1 MSETLLATIGLIE
14 FAYGINPPQK
24 MCKIVQYP
32 CVRNPARPGS
42 QPGLK
47 ARVSLLWLGFG
58 RGIKKKTKNGEATA
72 TGPAWPGLA
81 WPQLVRVKS
90 GKAWQGKAEKFG
102 LQLTCTGR
110 GWPGLKI
117 GQACLVTS
125 ASLARIKLQGLHTCS
140 GFTLSS
146 QSYRILSFIIDHQM
160 YSKHILS

>member
-1 MSETLLATIGLIE
+1 MESI
-14 FAYGINPPQK
+14 PP
-24 MCKIVQYP
+24 KIVQDRAIP
-32 CVRNPARPGS
+32 LHQEPRQTGVTAWPES
-42 QPGLK
+42 QGEPLVAGLWP
-47 ARVSLLWLGFG
+47 RD
-58 RGIKKKTKNGEATA
+58 KKKKNK
-72 TGPAWPGLA
+72 TGKPRPQGQPGLA

-90 GKAWQGKAEKFG
+90 GKAWQGKAEPFG

-140 GFTLSS
+140 GFTLSG